1 MTAAP
6 TPTVLPLVM
15 NRTQRAEVANFAE
28 RTSILYQSL
37 EEETACT
44 DLVHE
49 LVSTWQTAKQHVFDA
64 TCRIHVNTEL
74 SLLEDSGVYHIVF
87 SETPSHKNIHIRE
100 FIPFHGLHF
109 RKDGTAFRMSFV
121 AVRFRTFHNMTA
133 SHLLHLDNDAKS
145 RLSRLMG
152 FDRDDRGWLWHT
164 VEEARK
170 EWSEAF
176 ATDENVYK
184 NTHIDNYRTGIVF
197 KWTNIGIMQNGGG
210 ADILGSRRIAYAPMW
225 WAERGSSNGSLALF
239 DDKTF

>member
-6 TPTVLPLVM
+6 TPTVIPPVM
-15 NRTQRAEVANFAE
+15 NRTQRADLEIFAQ
-28 RTSILYQSL
+28 RTSILYESL
-37 EEETACT
+37 EDQKACT

-109 RKDGTAFRMSFV
+109 RKDGTAIPMSFV

-133 SHLLHLDNDAKS
+133 SHLLHLDNDAK
-145 RLSRLMG
+145 RRHLV

-164 VEEARK
+164 VEEARE

-176 ATDENVYK
+176 ATDKNVPDDI
-184 NTHIDNYRTGIVF
+184 HIDNYRSGIVF
-197 KWTNIGIMQNGGG
+197 KWTNIGIMRNGDG
-210 ADILGSRRIAYAPMW
+210 ADILGSRRIAYAPIW
-225 WAERGSSNGSLALF
+225 WGERGSTNGSLAIF